1 MTSSPVCGA
10 AITGISCGFFGSTG
24 TNLGVFV
31 ASICV
36 SVSSIDVTLT
46 AGMAGL
52 GFGVLGKLVVT
63 CLGGDAL
70 SSGVFGA
77 GAIAVLAG
85 VGFVLEGN
93 DSAKLAPCPIFRVI
107 CWLAVFSGLLFA
119 DAVFADA
126 VFADAVLAAVVAG
139 T

>member
-24 TNLGVFV
+24 ANLAVFV
-31 ASICV
+31 ASICEV
-36 SVSSIDVTLT
+36 CLFYRFHLD
-46 AGMAGL
+46 GGDGCL

-63 CLGGDAL
+63 CLGGDTL
-70 SSGVFGA
+70 SSSVFGA

-93 DSAKLAPCPIFRVI
+93 DSAKLAPVRY
-107 CWLAVFSGLLFA
+107 SG
-119 DAVFADA
+119 
-126 VFADAVLAAVVAG
+126 
-139 T
+139 